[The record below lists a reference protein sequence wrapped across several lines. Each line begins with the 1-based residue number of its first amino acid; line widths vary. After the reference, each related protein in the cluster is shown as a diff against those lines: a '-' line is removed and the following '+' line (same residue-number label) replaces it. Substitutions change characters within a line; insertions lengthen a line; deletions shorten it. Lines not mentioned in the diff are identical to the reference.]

1 MQVEAGDFLV
11 LALGGAFGGYTYWV
25 FSGVF
30 RALRRAKR

>member
-1 MQVEAGDFLV
+1 MQVEASNFLV

-30 RALRRAKR
+30 RALRKAKR